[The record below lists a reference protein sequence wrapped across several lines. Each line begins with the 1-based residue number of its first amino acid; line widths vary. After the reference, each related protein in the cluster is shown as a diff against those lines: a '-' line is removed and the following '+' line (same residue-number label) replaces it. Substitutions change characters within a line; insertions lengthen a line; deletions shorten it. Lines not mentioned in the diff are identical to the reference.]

1 MSAKTGITAAER
13 DEKAIKTREAILH
26 YYQKGYTPR
35 QILMA
40 TQVPRS
46 TYSYH
51 AMLLR
56 AEGLMG
62 ETNTLRNPFPKM
74 RLGNV
79 SDIFT
84 NVDVEIRQWA
94 KAEARDYETVAEFLR
109 EVLLEHYYE
118 SVKK

>member
-1 MSAKTGITAAER
+1 MTGKTGVSIAER
-13 DEKAIKTREAILH
+13 DDKAKKIRDAILH
-26 YYQKGYTPR
+26 YYRKGYTPR
-35 QILMA
+35 QIMMA

-79 SDIFT
+79 SDIFS
-84 NVDVEIRQWA
+84 NVDIEVRQWA

-118 SVKK
+118 TVKK